1 MDDSDSRTEVL
12 TGHESDGGT
21 WRVLAWQERQD
32 DLMTTLHYERG
43 PARCAGGFGG
53 PALHGADPLA
63 YSVGTSTN
71 TPPNVV
77 ARTASAVTALF
88 AVLASGREIAL
99 QLSPPITQFGLRF
112 AAAILPEHD
121 SLTEMRAHLDDGTQW
136 STANR
141 VPLPEKIAGS
151 GHGWQPGGT
160 TTS

>member
-1 MDDSDSRTEVL
+1 MNDGDSRTEVL

-21 WRVLAWQERQD
+21 WRILAWQQRQD

-53 PALHGADPLA
+53 PALRGADPVA
-63 YSVGTSTN
+63 YSSGTSTN

-77 ARTASAVTALF
+77 ARTAPSVASVF
-88 AVLASGREIAL
+88 AALASGREVAL
-99 QLSPPITQFGLRF
+99 QISPPIAQFGLRF

-121 SLTEMRAHLDDGTQW
+121 ALTGMRAILEDGTEW

-141 VPLPEKIAGS
+141 VPLPEKIVGS
-151 GHGWQPGGT
+151 GHGWRPGDAT
-160 TTS
+160 AS